1 LAARRGLDLIDAVDR
16 FAREAMGKIG
26 NASRRL
32 DNRRLGASIME
43 IKRRAWCDAT
53 KIAQGGVTTLDFFS
67 ITGIDGGFRFR

>member
-1 LAARRGLDLIDAVDR
+1 
-16 FAREAMGKIG
+16 
-26 NASRRL
+26 
-32 DNRRLGASIME
+32 ME